1 LNRKQGASLAGGEA
15 ANILVLLKKAQGK
28 YGHVP
33 PEAIAEIA
41 QSLKVPIGDVY
52 GTATFYSFLSVKP
65 LGRHIIRVCR
75 SLPCYLKNS
84 ELIIKTIE
92 DTLGIK
98 PGGTTPDGQFSLQ
111 LTNCIGGCDQAPAML
126 VNDDR
131 HGNLTPARITE
142 ILNSYQQR

>member
-1 LNRKQGASLAGGEA
+1 MKGRQETSLAGREA
-15 ANILVLLKKAQGK
+15 ANILILLKKAQGK

-41 QSLKVPIGDVY
+41 QSLQVPIGDVY
-52 GTATFYSFLSVKP
+52 GIATFYSFLSVKP
-65 LGRHIIRVCR
+65 LGRHIIRICR

-92 DTLGIK
+92 DSLGIK
-98 PGGTTPDGQFSLQ
+98 PGETTPNGRFSLQ
-111 LTNCIGGCDQAPAML
+111 LTNCIGACDQAPAML
-126 VNDDR
+126 VNDDL
-131 HGNLTPARITE
+131 HGNLTPARIAE